1 MFFFHKIYLERTC
14 DGFFSHLKIE
24 FITIIKSWIFYGV
37 LQHYTSIT
45 IPSKGFY
52 QVSKPEKD
60 IKPPRNEKEG
70 RGNAISIFRAIDKVF
85 IRPVRKNIFLEF
97 SKMPGSFILHVKQ
110 MLEKVFCSNI
120 VP

>member
-45 IPSKGFY
+45 ILSKGLY
-52 QVSKPEKD
+52 QVSKPEKN
-60 IKPPRNEKEG
+60 IKPPRNEKATTMKKKAGE
-70 RGNAISIFRAIDKVF
+70 NAISIFRTIDKVF
-85 IRPVRKNIFLEF
+85 IRPVHKKHILEF
-97 SKMPGSFILHVKQ
+97 QKMPGSFIIHVD
-110 MLEKVFCSNI
+110 
-120 VP
+120 